1 MSGEPKISILGS
13 EVIIAHFAAW
23 VHHHPQNHD
32 FWDEKLSDGSETLR
46 IDSTREFH
54 KWKPYQ
60 KISPPGVYKC

>member
-13 EVIIAHFAAW
+13 EVLIAHFAAW

-32 FWDEKLSDGSETLR
+32 FWDEKLSDGSETLA

-54 KWKPYQ
+54 K
-60 KISPPGVYKC
+60 